1 MKSLQAIET
10 ELDINYKKRKLKK
23 EHEAIGKIKRDPKYF
38 YKYANKFVKTKNRVG
53 PLTNEKGDTVKDEY
67 QMAEILRQQYESTF
81 SKPDAEEI
89 IGDLFRLPEEED
101 NGNEEDDEGGDEE
114 EDEEGQDEEGGE
126 DWIRDVM
133 TDQEN
138 YIIGE
143 RELDQSEMPLNLFD
157 APFDYM
163 DIVEAI
169 NQLSESSGPG
179 PDGISAILLKKAKI
193 SIALM
198 LQNIF
203 YNSLEK
209 SEIPDILKTGFICP
223 ILKPNSKRDRAA
235 SWRPVSLTS
244 HVMKTMERVIWRHI
258 VNHLELNNL
267 MNQDQHGSRRKMS
280 CLSQLL
286 EHHDEILR
294 ILEENGNVDV
304 IYTDFE
310 KAYEKVDHKKL
321 IEKMETKYRITGKLK
336 MWLQD
341 FLKNRVQ
348 KVLIHETLSEES
360 QVVSGAV
367 QGSVLGPIFFLMF
380 IGDIT
385 DDTTA
390 NTKLFVDDAKVKS
403 KIEKEED
410 VVALQANLDTLYKW
424 EETNK
429 MKFNGS
435 KFQLLRYGTNEEI
448 KNNTVY
454 FTGHMEDIID
464 QFSSIRDLGVIM
476 TDDGRFDGH
485 IEKVVKKVRQK
496 IGWILRTFYTRRTDI
511 LKQLWKSLVQCHID
525 YCSQL
530 YMPGSARGMHDI
542 EKLFL

>member
-1 MKSLQAIET
+1 MKSLEAIEE
-10 ELDINYKKRKLKK
+10 ELDISYKKRKLKR

-38 YKYANKFVKTKNRVG
+38 YKYANKFVKTKTWVG

-67 QMAEILRQQYESTF
+67 RMAEILRQQYESTF
-81 SKPDAEEI
+81 SKPDAEET

-138 YIIGE
+138 YIVGE
-143 RELDQSEMPLNLFD
+143 RELDQSEMPLHLYD

-209 SEIPDILKTGFICP
+209 SEIPNILKTGFICP

-244 HVMKTMERVIWRHI
+244 HVKKTMERVIRRHI

-310 KAYEKVDHKKL
+310 KAYQKGEEK
-321 IEKMETKYRITGKLK
+321 IY
-336 MWLQD
+336 
-341 FLKNRVQ
+341 
-348 KVLIHETLSEES
+348 
-360 QVVSGAV
+360 
-367 QGSVLGPIFFLMF
+367 
-380 IGDIT
+380 
-385 DDTTA
+385 
-390 NTKLFVDDAKVKS
+390 
-403 KIEKEED
+403 
-410 VVALQANLDTLYKW
+410 
-424 EETNK
+424 
-429 MKFNGS
+429 
-435 KFQLLRYGTNEEI
+435 
-448 KNNTVY
+448 
-454 FTGHMEDIID
+454 
-464 QFSSIRDLGVIM
+464 
-476 TDDGRFDGH
+476 
-485 IEKVVKKVRQK
+485 
-496 IGWILRTFYTRRTDI
+496 
-511 LKQLWKSLVQCHID
+511 
-525 YCSQL
+525 
-530 YMPGSARGMHDI
+530 
-542 EKLFL
+542 